1 MNYFET
7 TGHFIMAMKA
17 QAQEKIAATKAAMHD
32 GNMGV
37 VAGVVSIV
45 AIVVTLIIGT
55 ILAGSFTT
63 VATSAEL
70 GLSDDWKQAVNATGS
85 TAITSFNIASLLP
98 IAVVAG
104 LVIAVISV
112 IVVNR

>member
-1 MNYFET
+1 MNYFES
-7 TGHFIMAMKA
+7 TGHLIMGMKAKA
-17 QAQEKIAATKAAMHD
+17 QAKIAETKAAMHD

-63 VATSAEL
+63 VATSSEL
-70 GLSDDWKQAVNATGS
+70 GLSDDWKAAVNATGS